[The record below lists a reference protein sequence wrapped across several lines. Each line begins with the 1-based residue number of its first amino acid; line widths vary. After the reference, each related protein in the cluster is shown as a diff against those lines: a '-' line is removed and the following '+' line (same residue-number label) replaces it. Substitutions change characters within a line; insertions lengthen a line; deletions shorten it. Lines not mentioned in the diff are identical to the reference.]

1 MNKVLNRP
9 MFRRE
14 ALRKGVLKPIHAQ
27 VGRMIGLPT
36 GGSTAY
42 NPNRVPAVIPG
53 QGPYTPGKPGIGA
66 RMRGFGRNVV
76 QDVRNFPGGAVR
88 DPRGTIMGTRPF
100 GMGGGISRLLGF
112 EGIYSTVDPYVGQ
125 YIQNPYGKMAVS
137 TGLSL
142 LGTMNPYV
150 RGAGMAKSIYDMGA
164 AGARK
169 IGEGIQEYRATPVS
183 ERRVLPDISG
193 EAAIPEG
200 TFATPEQVK
209 EQVSLAS
216 KARPGEGRPGFD
228 RGKLKEEGDELLDDK
243 YSSIEG
249 DANLNSIQAD
259 ALGNIAPVPPEGQPP
274 QLGGASTVAQAE
286 ARVKGETP
294 KLTTAEKKSLEAEDK
309 KITENIINRGG
320 VSGDPSFDQTIK
332 LAKRYYDEVYSNRG
346 SQANLIFLANLAS
359 GLLTG
364 TTAKAGIGGAMEVLG
379 QAIGPAVNNYVTVKL
394 KEGELRQNAREAS
407 LNAALDHMK
416 FVNDN
421 AKVERPDQ
429 TGGIVQIRGADGRLR
444 NYKAYQM
451 ADGTVTMASGVGP
464 DGRETFTTIPQG
476 EAIVDSEGNTIGNFE
491 NFQKQDSIDKRLFD
505 IQDTLGNR
513 YNAYSVTR
521 DVLQTLGQMDEDGE
535 QVKAGA
541 GLSIDQFT
549 RRMSGVAKEILG
561 FDVTGM
567 SKDELDARVKALQQD
582 EYDAIDRDPDLTDS
596 EKKTQK
602 EKLNNE
608 SLIDAA
614 KKRIL
619 KNSGSKGWFSG
630 LSGADQEKLAV
641 QEVTLVYA
649 LANTFKD
656 QDRLTQRDIDAAQKI
671 VNIFSLTRSSKDV
684 RDSIEA
690 ISKQLESDIRRQE
703 GLYTQAG
710 GLETTLR
717 DLRKLKEAQVFESTG
732 GVTQELM
739 DDLGI
744 EEIEQGLAGVEL

>member
-14 ALRKGVLKPIHAQ
+14 ALRRGVLKPIHAQ

-112 EGIYSTVDPYVGQ
+112 EGIYSAVDPYVGQ
-125 YIQNPYGKMAVS
+125 YIQNPYGRMAVS

-142 LGTMNPYV
+142 LGGMNPYV

-169 IGEGIQEYRATPVS
+169 IGKNIEDYRATPVS
-183 ERRVLPDISG
+183 ERKVLPNISG
-193 EAAIPEG
+193 EAAVSED

-216 KARPGEGRPGFD
+216 KARPGEGRPGFN
-228 RGKLKEEGDELLDDK
+228 RGKLKAEGDELLDDK
-243 YSSIEG
+243 YASVEG

-274 QLGGASTVAQAE
+274 QLGGTSTVAQAE
-286 ARVKGETP
+286 ATTKGQTP
-294 KLTTAEKKSLEAEDK
+294 KLTTAEKKALETEDK
-309 KITENIINRGG
+309 KITENIINTGG

-332 LAKRYYDEVYSNRG
+332 LAKKYYDEVYSNKG

-364 TTAKAGIGGAMEVLG
+364 TTRKAGVGGAMEVLG

-394 KEGELRQNAREAS
+394 KEGELRQSAREAS

-421 AKVERPDQ
+421 ARVDRPEQ
-429 TGGIVQIRGADGRLR
+429 TGGIVQVRGADGKLR

-451 ADGTVTMASGVGP
+451 KDGTVTMAAGVGP
-464 DGRETFTTIPQG
+464 DGRESFMTVPQG
-476 EAIVDSEGNTIGNFE
+476 ETIVDSDGNTIGNFE
-491 NFQKQDSIDKRLFD
+491 NFLPQTQIDNRLFD

-521 DVLQTLGQMDEDGE
+521 DVLNTLNQLDESGE
-535 QVKAGA
+535 PVKAGA
-541 GLSIDQFT
+541 GLAIDQFT
-549 RRMSGVAKEILG
+549 RRLSGVAKEILG
-561 FDVTGM
+561 FDIGSM
-567 SKDELDARVKALQQD
+567 SEEELKQRVQQLQADELDAL
-582 EYDAIDRDPDLTDS
+582 ERDPDITDS
-596 EKKTQK
+596 EKERLKKQ
-602 EKLNNE
+602 LNSD
-608 SLIDAA
+608 SLIAEA

-619 KNSGSKGWFSG
+619 KNTGDKGWFSG
-630 LSGADQEKLAV
+630 LSRGEQERLAV
-641 QEVTLVYA
+641 QETTLVYA

-656 QDRLTQRDIDAAQKI
+656 QDRLTQRDIDAARNI
-671 VNIFSLTRSSKDV
+671 VNIFSMTRSSKDV
-684 RDSIEA
+684 KASIEA
-690 ISKQLESDIRRQE
+690 ISRQLESDIRRQE

-717 DLRKLKEAQVFESTG
+717 DLRKLKEFQQFET
-732 GVTQELM
+732 TKELTETLLG
-739 DDLGI
+739 DLGI
-744 EEIEQGLAGVEL
+744 KEIQEGLAGVQL

>member
-66 RMRGFGRNVV
+66 RMRGFGRNLV

-88 DPRGTIMGTRPF
+88 DPRGTVMGTRPF

-125 YIQNPYGKMAVS
+125 YIQNPYGRMAVS

-142 LGTMNPYV
+142 LGSMNPYV

-169 IGEGIQEYRATPVS
+169 IEKNIEDYRATPVS
-183 ERRVLPDISG
+183 ERKVLPNISG
-193 EAAIPEG
+193 EAAVSED

-209 EQVSLAS
+209 EKVSLES
-216 KARPGEGRPGFD
+216 KARPGQGRPGFD

-243 YSSIEG
+243 YSSVEG

-332 LAKRYYDEVYSNRG
+332 LAKKYYDEVYSNRG

-379 QAIGPAVNNYVTVKL
+379 QALGPAVNNYVTVKL

-451 ADGTVTMASGVGP
+451 ADGTVTMAAGVGP
-464 DGRETFTTIPQG
+464 DGREIFTTIPQG
-476 EAIVDSEGNTIGNFE
+476 EAIIDSDGNTIGNFE
-491 NFQKQDSIDKRLFD
+491 NFLKQDSIDKRLFD

-521 DVLQTLGQMDEDGE
+521 DVLQTLGQMDEAGE

-596 EKKTQK
+596 QKKAQK

-690 ISKQLESDIRRQE
+690 IAKQLEGDIRRQE

-732 GVTQELM
+732 GVTEQLM